1 MGYGNILVNDIVV
14 SVKSLKTGVIRVL
27 AVKGIYNNGK
37 VILEDNPLIEMSEV
51 VVVFPDNE
59 LESMPMESNSDGKRA
74 LFEEFSGSINRIID
88 LKAERLEALDE
99 RL

>member
-1 MGYGNILVNDIVV
+1 M
-14 SVKSLKTGVIRVL
+14 L

-59 LESMPMESNSDGKRA
+59 SGEVSDKSALEGKRA
-74 LFEEFSGSINRIID
+74 LFEEFSGSIDRVID

-99 RL
+99 KY

>member
-1 MGYGNILVNDIVV
+1 M
-14 SVKSLKTGVIRVL
+14 L

-37 VILEDNPLIEMSEV
+37 VILENSPLIERSEV

-59 LESMPMESNSDGKRA
+59 SGNTPKESDLESKRA
-74 LFEEFSGSINRIID
+74 LFDEFSGSISRLID

-99 RL
+99 RY